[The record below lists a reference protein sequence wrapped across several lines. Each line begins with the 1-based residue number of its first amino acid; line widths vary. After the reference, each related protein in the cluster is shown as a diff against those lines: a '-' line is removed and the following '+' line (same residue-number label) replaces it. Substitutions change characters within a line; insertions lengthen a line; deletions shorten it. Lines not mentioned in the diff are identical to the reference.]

1 MYKEITIYDL
11 AKELNLSAAT
21 ISRAL
26 KDHPAINKNTK
37 KRIVE
42 KAEELGYRS
51 NNFASNLRRQKAIPL
66 ALSCMN

>member
-1 MYKEITIYDL
+1 MHKDITIYDL
-11 AKELNLSAAT
+11 ARELSLSAAT

-42 KAEELGYRS
+42 KAEEMGYRS
-51 NNFASNLRRQKAIPL
+51 NILPATCANKKATL
-66 ALSCMN
+66 LV